1 MYAKMGVWER
11 MPLRSHFCTPLPPSH
26 GGGSGGAV
34 AAPTVCNMPQAEN
47 HPINWAEGRAL
58 HAAEPTVI
66 VSGKKA
72 VAAMTCP
79 GAIPLKT
86 IGISTGVTI

>member
-1 MYAKMGVWER
+1 MYVSCRG
-11 MPLRSHFCTPLPPSH
+11 TPFKYAAARCSPQ
-26 GGGSGGAV
+26 SG
-34 AAPTVCNMPQAEN
+34 P
-47 HPINWAEGRAL
+47 EGRAL

-86 IGISTGVTI
+86 TMRVANHDVATETRV

>member
-1 MYAKMGVWER
+1 MPHER
-11 MPLRSHFCTPLPPSH
+11 ISPRSGP
-26 GGGSGGAV
+26 
-34 AAPTVCNMPQAEN
+34 
-47 HPINWAEGRAL
+47 EGRAL

>member
-1 MYAKMGVWER
+1 
-11 MPLRSHFCTPLPPSH
+11 
-26 GGGSGGAV
+26 
-34 AAPTVCNMPQAEN
+34 MPQHDAA
-47 HPINWAEGRAL
+47 HISGPEGCAL

-86 IGISTGVTI
+86 TMRVANHDIATETRV